1 MPTMQET
8 QIPALCWEGPLKNGM
23 ATHSIVLAQRIPW
36 IEKPGWLQS
45 MGHKESSD
53 TTEQL
58 SPNLLTLSNFHI
70 SPYERFYMSLF

>member
-1 MPTMQET
+1 MPAMQET
-8 QIPALCWEGPLKNGM
+8 QVPTLDWEGPLQKGM

-36 IEKPGWLQS
+36 IEKSGRLQS

-58 SPNLLTLSNFHI
+58 SPNLLNFK
-70 SPYERFYMSLF
+70 